1 MMGSDDA
8 AASDQLPVV
17 DIDFLKLFMPYELQ
31 LAQRRA
37 MLWGS
42 PTADSK
48 MNAFIGLYL
57 IRLEPL
63 SEREGPDR
71 EEAAGELVAHLISLL
86 RKILRESDIPARL
99 SDREL
104 LAVLRDVDPQSAYV
118 VAQRFLTSAG
128 DSDLLRQAGMRT
140 RVGFIVYP
148 LSPQPNFQVE
158 RWHTLLELA
167 RRMARRGSTNAS
179 ACGFGLL
186 RGHQMVECGIPEA
199 DLIPLAF
206 ENLDPLVKAGIL
218 QVQRI
223 QLLSG
228 MR

>member
-1 MMGSDDA
+1 MGSGDGSA
-8 AASDQLPVV
+8 PDQLPIV
-17 DIDFLKLFMPYELQ
+17 DIDFLNLFMPYELQ

-42 PTADSK
+42 SAAESDS
-48 MNAFIGLYL
+48 NAFIGMYL

-63 SEREGPDR
+63 AEREGPDR
-71 EEAAGELVAHLISLL
+71 EQTAGELAAHVTALL
-86 RKILRESDIPARL
+86 RQVLRESDIPARL
-99 SDREL
+99 SDREF
-104 LAVLRDVDPQSAYV
+104 LAILRDMDPQNAYV

-128 DSDLLRQAGMRT
+128 DSTVLRQAGMRT

-148 LSPQPNFQVE
+148 LSPQPNFPVE
-158 RWHTLLELA
+158 RWHTLLDLT
-167 RRMARRGSTNAS
+167 RRMARRGKTNAS

-186 RGHQMVECGIPEA
+186 RGHQMVETGIPEA

-206 ENLDPLVKAGIL
+206 QNLDSLVKAGIL

-228 MR
+228 M